1 MVIVIMIKDLETL
14 KVVLQC
20 YNIAFSGKKSDHI
33 FCQGYLNLL
42 LWKGK
47 LFLCHLMVAI
57 YLYSVGVCVCAHA
70 YKCAHMN
77 ANAVMSCIHALMVR
91 SFALAILK
99 NLTQLSM
106 SCNAHSRL
114 STNIKYVFI

>member
-1 MVIVIMIKDLETL
+1 
-14 KVVLQC
+14 
-20 YNIAFSGKKSDHI
+20 
-33 FCQGYLNLL
+33 
-42 LWKGK
+42 
-47 LFLCHLMVAI
+47 MVAI
-57 YLYSVGVCVCAHA
+57 YLYSVEVCVCVCAPA

-77 ANAVMSCIHALMVR
+77 ANAVMSCVPALMVR

-114 STNIKYVFI
+114 STNIKYVFIW

>member
-1 MVIVIMIKDLETL
+1 MVIVMMIKDLETL

-42 LWKGK
+42 LWKKK

-57 YLYSVGVCVCAHA
+57 YLYSVGVCVCV
-70 YKCAHMN
+70 HM
-77 ANAVMSCIHALMVR
+77 
-91 SFALAILK
+91 
-99 NLTQLSM
+99 LTSV
-106 SCNAHSRL
+106 H
-114 STNIKYVFI
+114 T